1 MHSESIN
8 SETKR
13 VLEKIAKSPI
23 ASGFYLAGGTALAIQ
38 LGHRESI
45 DLDWFSE
52 IEFLNSKVKEEFSG
66 IGKFELTSEEEGT
79 VHGTAD
85 DVKVSFLRY
94 PYKLLFPL
102 VSFSGINL
110 ADERDISAM
119 KIDAV
124 SSRGSKK
131 DFIDIFFLLQKY
143 SLDELFGFFEKKF
156 PNIHYNKLHVLKSLV
171 YFEAAESEPMPKMI
185 EKAEWEGIKKE
196 IAEKVNNFLK
206 SQTDQ
211 FSMLERR

>member
-8 SETKR
+8 PETKR

-23 ASGFYLAGGTALAIQ
+23 ASEFYLAGGTALAIQ

-52 IEFLNSKVKEEFSG
+52 IEFLNSKVKEELSG
-66 IGKFELTSEEEGT
+66 VGKFELTSEEEGT

-102 VSFSGINL
+102 VSFFGINL

-143 SLDELFGFFEKKF
+143 SLDELFDFFEKKF
-156 PNIHYNKLHVLKSLV
+156 PDIHYNKLHVLKSLV
-171 YFEAAESEPMPKMI
+171 YFETAEGEPMPKMLT
-185 EKAEWEGIKKE
+185 EADWTKVKNE
-196 IAEKVNNFLK
+196 IMAKVNEFLK
-206 SQTDQ
+206 HQMQ
-211 FSMLERR
+211 